1 MFQLEVKDISKR
13 FGGIEAI
20 RELDFHVAAGEIVA
34 LIGPNGAGKSTVF
47 NCVNGIYRPEEGS
60 ILFQGK
66 NLIGLKPHRIAR
78 LGIARTF
85 QNIALFS
92 NLTVLDNLLL
102 GCNPS
107 LAAGILWGGLFYGRA
122 LREELE
128 SRRRVEEIIDF
139 LEIEKYRK
147 KTVGALPFGVQK
159 RVELGRAL
167 AMKPRILLLDEPVAG
182 MNEEETEDMARFI
195 IDIKEELG
203 ITALIVEHDMGVV
216 MDISDRVVVIN
227 FGVKIAEGTPA
238 EIVRNQSVVQAYL
251 GEQTMSLSPS
261 PGAASS
267 QGQILE
273 K

>member
-1 MFQLEVKDISKR
+1 MIQLEVKNISKH

-20 RELDFHVAAGEIVA
+20 RELGFQVKAGEIVA

-47 NCVNGIYRPEEGS
+47 NCINGIYRPEGGS

-85 QNIALFS
+85 QNIALFR
-92 NLTVLDNLLL
+92 NLTVLENLLL

-107 LAAGILWGGLFYGRA
+107 LSAGVLRGGLFYGRA

-147 KTVGALPFGVQK
+147 KPVGALPFGVQK

-167 AMKPRILLLDEPVAG
+167 AMKPQLLLLDEPVAG

-195 IDIKEELG
+195 IDIQEELG
-203 ITALIVEHDMGVV
+203 LSILIVEHDMGVV

-227 FGVKIAEGTPA
+227 FGVKIAEGVPA
-238 EIVRNQSVVQAYL
+238 DIVRNPLVIQAYL
-251 GEQTMSLSPS
+251 GERGGFRAAGAEPPS
-261 PGAASS
+261 FTGAAS
-267 QGQILE
+267 
-273 K
+273 